1 MLMETKK
8 RAVIIGGGTGLST
21 LIRGLKQ
28 YPLELTAIVTVADD
42 GGSSGRLRDDYDIPP
57 PGDVR
62 NVIAAMLNA
71 VVVELLSHTVRPSLD
86 TGTGAGAVI
95 FISWRDG
102 GTGTQQQCTW
112 NK

>member
-1 MLMETKK
+1 MT
-8 RAVIIGGGTGLST
+8 IIAAGIAKLGCQFVTQIGAQGG
-21 LIRGLKQ
+21 
-28 YPLELTAIVTVADD
+28 
-42 GGSSGRLRDDYDIPP
+42 
-57 PGDVR
+57 

-71 VVVELLSHTVRPSLD
+71 VVIELLSHAVRATLD

>member
-1 MLMETKK
+1 MTIIAAGIAKK
-8 RAVIIGGGTGLST
+8 GCQFVTQIGAQGG
-21 LIRGLKQ
+21 
-28 YPLELTAIVTVADD
+28 
-42 GGSSGRLRDDYDIPP
+42 
-57 PGDVR
+57 

-71 VVVELLSHTVRPSLD
+71 VVIELLSHAVRATLD